1 MMPRP
6 IQIIF
11 LLFTCCHGAQP
22 AFVATTP
29 RKGKPTT
36 EPVVNPVAQPTKQL
50 QKSESLALWKLALAG
65 GLPTMVGDVAMH
77 PIDCIKTIQ
86 QSDEGMFLSFAESA
100 RLLWNELGLAGFYRS
115 VGVYVASDASG
126 GSVKF
131 AV

>member
-1 MMPRP
+1 
-6 IQIIF
+6 
-11 LLFTCCHGAQP
+11 
-22 AFVATTP
+22 
-29 RKGKPTT
+29 
-36 EPVVNPVAQPTKQL
+36 
-50 QKSESLALWKLALAG
+50 
-65 GLPTMVGDVAMH
+65 MVGDVAMH

-100 RLLWNELGLAGFYRS
+100 RLLWNELGLAGFYRG